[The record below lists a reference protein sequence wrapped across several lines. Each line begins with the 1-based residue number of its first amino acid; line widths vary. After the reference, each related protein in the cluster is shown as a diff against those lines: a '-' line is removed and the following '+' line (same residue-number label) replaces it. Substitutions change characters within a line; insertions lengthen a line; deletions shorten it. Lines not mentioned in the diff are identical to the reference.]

1 MNSLKITALKFSFFS
16 KYLFSVNRN
25 YQNIKVHIIQAKLE
39 NSDHFRSRNFR
50 LNVVDFDILMAV
62 IKKNCISFSIK
73 I

>member
-16 KYLFSVNRN
+16 KYLFFVNRN

-62 IKKNCISFSIK
+62 IKKKLYFLLN
-73 I
+73 